1 MKLNQK
7 ISRFS
12 AFFVLAGYLTVLVL
26 NAVHIHHVDLG
37 KKEVS
42 LKIINAKDNNHLI
55 FNGSEIVCFI
65 HFAYSAINIFSDFN
79 DNPCLV
85 SDANSEFFSN
95 SDISSKPTKVN
106 TNHYFLRAPP
116 YTFFS

>member
-7 ISRFS
+7 ISRYS
-12 AFFVLAGYLTVLVL
+12 ALFVLAGYLTVLVL

-42 LKIINAKDNNHLI
+42 VEIIDAKDNNHLI

-79 DNPCLV
+79 NDPCLV
-85 SDANSEFFSN
+85 SDANSEFFGN
-95 SDISSKPTKVN
+95 SDISSKPIKVAA
-106 TNHYFLRAPP
+106 NHYFLRAPP
-116 YTFFS
+116 YSFFS